1 MLSSRRIGG
10 GSIAAILTAAVV
22 AVFLTVFLA
31 PTGISTT
38 GTFVRAAAGYIVVRA
53 TGLVIGVG
61 SWATVLLVHGGDV
74 RVWSVIAHSST
85 LACPEYQT

>member
-10 GSIAAILTAAVV
+10 GSIAAILAAAVV
-22 AVFLTVFLA
+22 AVFLA
-31 PTGISTT
+31 ATGISTT
-38 GTFVRAAAGYIVVRA
+38 GTLVRTATGYIVVRA

-61 SWATVLLVHGGDV
+61 SRATVLLVHGGDI

-85 LACPEYQT
+85 LACLEYLT